1 MNYYSRIC
9 CLMILTCVVGSF
21 AVGQSAVITL
31 VFPSGSRSLAMGEV
45 GTALADDEDVLF
57 YNPAGLGIP
66 NQRWDR
72 GAGTNFFEQL
82 LPAFKIPDLWHGHSA
97 ILYQPESPLYGG
109 YAVDLN
115 YLNFGLNTSTDE
127 LGNAIAQYMSYEY
140 VLSAAW
146 GFSLEEIGIHNHFFG
161 VALKLINSALAPGI
175 GPNGEGTARSYAVDF
190 GYIWRFL
197 PYMRFGLTFAN
208 MGPSVYYIN
217 SQESDPIPFTINLA
231 FAYKNTFMIKDFHFL
246 DVNAE
251 VRAEREIVKNYPDK
265 QPDPFYVA
273 MYTGLLNDKEDYPTL
288 QSNFKAI
295 NLHAGAEVTFANTGS
310 IRWGLLSDVP
320 GQRFEAHLG
329 FGFRV
334 YDHIQWDFS
343 YIYAPEGFMKN
354 VFPPGANGARDG
366 QISTSITF
374 FRVGSWS
381 AKDGKWFLK
390 P

>member
-1 MNYYSRIC
+1 MNC
-9 CLMILTCVVGSF
+9 CRWFSCLLIVTCVSSSF

-66 NQRWDR
+66 NKRWDK

-175 GPNGEGTARSYAVDF
+175 GPNGQGTAISYAVDV

-208 MGPSVYYIN
+208 MGPSIHYI
-217 SQESDPIPFTINLA
+217 SPQDADPIPFTINLA
-231 FAYKNTFMIKDFHFL
+231 LAYKNTFMIKNFHFL

-251 VRAEREIVKNYPDK
+251 VRADREIVKNYPDK
-265 QPDPFYVA
+265 QSDPFYVA
-273 MYTGLLNDKEDYPTL
+273 LYTGFLNDTSSTTKE
-288 QSNFKAI
+288 QWQEVNW
-295 NLHAGAEVTFANTGS
+295 HAGAEVTFANTFSLRNGWL
-310 IRWGLLSDVP
+310 IDIAGR
-320 GQRFEAHLG
+320 RYETHLG
-329 FGFRV
+329 FGFRI
-334 YDHIQWDFS
+334 YDHFQWDFS
-343 YIYAPEGFMKN
+343 YIYSPEGYMKGL
-354 VFPPGANGARDG
+354 FTSDGSNGARDG
-366 QISTSITF
+366 QWSTSITF

-381 AKDGKWFLK
+381 STDGKWFLK